1 MCRDV
6 ELETISTTT
15 NELPSTS
22 HNYSTDDAGENV
34 GGRRNSMT
42 ADGVSL
48 NFFRENII
56 FCNMFTVLL
65 RDAPKVKDTPER
77 NTFCQKRDCL
87 ASPTKPKSSLRK
99 TNSYRKILT
108 A

>member
-1 MCRDV
+1 MHSVCRDV

-56 FCNMFTVLL
+56 STTCSLYFSGML
-65 RDAPKVKDTPER
+65 
-77 NTFCQKRDCL
+77 QK
-87 ASPTKPKSSLRK
+87 
-99 TNSYRKILT
+99 
-108 A
+108 

>member
-1 MCRDV
+1 MHSVCRDV

-48 NFFRENII
+48 KI
-56 FCNMFTVLL
+56 FAKTSFSVTCSLYFSGML
-65 RDAPKVKDTPER
+65 
-77 NTFCQKRDCL
+77 QK
-87 ASPTKPKSSLRK
+87 
-99 TNSYRKILT
+99 
-108 A
+108 